1 MHKVAIAF
9 YCAGTSLLCAG
20 PSQSQSANHHRYSLS
35 ELIERATSLNAEI
48 GEAKW
53 RVRKAQA
60 RQRQAAG
67 SRILPRLRLSGES
80 GLVPEAEGDIFN
92 PPSDT
97 TGVRPLGVFG
107 RAELKFAQPIYAFGK
122 YGSLMQAVRAGVA
135 VEEAAYDE
143 TSIAVVFETKELYYG
158 LLLALDLRD
167 LADMLIDQL
176 EERRLEFEDNPDVTL
191 ANEYKL
197 RLALVELRHQAAEA
211 EANADLA
218 RAALAW
224 KVGVEETDSLQ
235 LAAEWL
241 EPEVPIVPP
250 LNDLVSH
257 ALSTRP
263 DWRRL
268 QAGMKAKRSLRD
280 AAQSSYFP
288 EIFVGGGIRYAVAPH
303 RTDQHSPFVVDNF
316 NYFNGGIYL
325 GLRQSFEWAML
336 RGELDQARADYRELV
351 EKERG
356 ASHGVRVDVKRAYSQ
371 YTIAETGLAV
381 ARERRKLTREWLRLA
396 KEEQEFDPGQVKEL
410 VTAYE
415 AWAQQERD
423 YLEAIYSFNIN
434 LARLERTVGGTSLIK
449 P

>member
-1 MHKVAIAF
+1 M
-9 YCAGTSLLCAG
+9 
-20 PSQSQSANHHRYSLS
+20 
-35 ELIERATSLNAEI
+35 
-48 GEAKW
+48 
-53 RVRKAQA
+53 
-60 RQRQAAG
+60 
-67 SRILPRLRLSGES
+67 PRLRLSGES
-80 GLVPEAEGDIFN
+80 GLIPEAEGDIFN

-97 TGVRPLGVFG
+97 TGVRPLGAFM
-107 RAELKFAQPIYAFGK
+107 RAELEFAQPIYAFGK
-122 YGSLMQAVRAGVA
+122 FGNLMEAVRAGVA
-135 VEEAAYDE
+135 VDEAAFDE
-143 TSIAVVFETKELYYG
+143 TSIAVAFETKELYYG

-167 LADMLIDQL
+167 LVVSLIEQL
-176 EERRLEFEDNPDVTL
+176 GERRLEFEDNPDVTL

-197 RLALVELRHQAAEA
+197 RLALVELKHQAVEA
-211 EANADLA
+211 GANADLA

-224 KVGVEETDSLQ
+224 KVGIAEADSLH

-241 EPEVPIVPP
+241 EPEVPVVPP

-257 ALSTRP
+257 ALATRP
-263 DWRRL
+263 DWRKL
-268 QAGMKAKRSLRD
+268 QAGMKAKRYLRN
-280 AAQSSYFP
+280 AAQSAYYP

-316 NYFNGGIYL
+316 NYFNGGLFL

-336 RGELDQARADYRELV
+336 RGELDQARAEYRELV

-356 ASHGVRVDVKRAYSQ
+356 ASQGVRVDVKRAYSQ
-371 YTIAETGLAV
+371 YTIAENGLEV

-423 YLEAIYSFNIN
+423 YLEAIYAFNIN
-434 LARLERTVGGTSLIK
+434 LARLEKTVGGTRLSK
-449 P
+449 Q

>member
-1 MHKVAIAF
+1 MHKVTIVL
-9 YCAGTSLLCAG
+9 YCAAAGVLCAS
-20 PSQSQSANHHRYSLS
+20 PSQSQSSIHRYSLS
-35 ELIERATSLNAEI
+35 ELIERATSHNSEI

-53 RVRKAQA
+53 RLRKAEA
-60 RQRQAAG
+60 RQRQASA
-67 SRILPRLRLSGES
+67 SRILPRLRLSSET

-97 TGVRPLGVFG
+97 TGVRPLGPFV
-107 RAELKFAQPIYAFGK
+107 RAELEFAQPIYAFGK
-122 YGSLMQAVRAGVA
+122 FGNLIRAVEAGVA
-135 VEEAAYDE
+135 VEEAAFDE
-143 TSIAVVFETKELYYG
+143 TSLAVAFETKELYYS
-158 LLLALDLRD
+158 LLLALDLQD
-167 LADMLIDQL
+167 LVDGLIDQL

-197 RLALVELRHQAAEA
+197 RLALVELKHQAAEA
-211 EANADLA
+211 GANADLA

-224 KVGVEETDSLQ
+224 KVGVAKADSLQ
-235 LAAEWL
+235 LADEWL
-241 EPEVPIVPP
+241 EPEVPIVPS
-250 LNDLVSH
+250 LNDLVSQ
-257 ALSTRP
+257 ALATRP

-268 QAGMKAKRSLRD
+268 QAGMNAKRALRN
-280 AAQSSYFP
+280 AAQNAYFP

-316 NYFNGGIYL
+316 NYFNGGVFL

-336 RGELDQARADYRELV
+336 RGELDQARAEYRELV

-356 ASHGVRVDVKRAYSQ
+356 ASQGVRVDVKRAYSR
-371 YTIAETGLAV
+371 YTIAETGFEV

-423 YLEAIYSFNIN
+423 YLEAIYAFNIN
-434 LARLERTVGGTSLIK
+434 LAKLEKTVGGTSLVK
-449 P
+449 R